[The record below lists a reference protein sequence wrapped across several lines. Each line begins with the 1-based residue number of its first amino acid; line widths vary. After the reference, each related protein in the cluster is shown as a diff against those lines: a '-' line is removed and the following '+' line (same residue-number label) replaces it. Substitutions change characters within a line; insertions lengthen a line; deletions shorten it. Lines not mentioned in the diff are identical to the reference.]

1 MRDDYY
7 ILKNYLE
14 KKGISSTNE
23 IVSDI
28 QSDVNRN
35 KASIKER
42 LKKYIQKLSPEDCN
56 RIKEEYRVR
65 WCLSFRNLQSFRL
78 EKLHLE

>member
-1 MRDDYY
+1 VRDDYF

-14 KKGISSTNE
+14 KKGISSTAE
-23 IVSDI
+23 IVADI

-35 KASIKER
+35 KDSIKER
-42 LKKYIQKLSPEDCN
+42 LKKYIAKLSPEDWN

-65 WCLSFRNLQSFRL
+65 FLIFC
-78 EKLHLE
+78 